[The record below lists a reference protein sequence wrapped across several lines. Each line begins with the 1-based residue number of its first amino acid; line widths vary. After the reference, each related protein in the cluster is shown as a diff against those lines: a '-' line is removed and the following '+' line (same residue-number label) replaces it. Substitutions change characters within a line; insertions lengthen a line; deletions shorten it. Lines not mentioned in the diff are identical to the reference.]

1 MEGGQD
7 GAMQR
12 AVPTA
17 YDQGLSLSAAGRH
30 LEAIARFETALFE
43 KPDDSRALFAL
54 GNTARALG
62 MAEAA
67 EQFFRQVLAL
77 EPARLEALVNLANLL
92 RARGQFGAAI
102 SLLEPALAPDSPE
115 LHLTLGSALRES
127 GDADGAM
134 DAYRRA
140 LAIRPDFVPAL
151 VNLAD
156 MLCDGGAPGEARSL
170 YDRAIALEP
179 KNAQAR
185 LNRAILHF
193 LSGDLKAGWRDYAA
207 RLEIPGKIA
216 PTALKL
222 PLWGGENLKGKRL
235 LVRAEQGVG
244 DQILFASLFADL
256 IARAAQER
264 GSVILECEPRLVPL
278 LARSFPGA
286 AVRPAV
292 MTGGKA
298 DYGWLKAAGGA
309 NLTIAMGSLPRILR
323 PRIETF
329 PTSHAFLLSDAEEA
343 ARWKAVFGPGAV
355 GICWRSGKAGGHR
368 AAQYAPLEAWGE
380 FLRGLSGTIV
390 SVQYDAQPEEIAA
403 LEQISGRPIVVPAG
417 IDQKQEL
424 DRAAAL
430 LAALEAVVTAPT
442 AVAWLAAGSG
452 TRTLKLLYDT
462 SWTALGQPHEPFAP
476 SCVCVMPETPGCWRE
491 TFAKAKALIA
501 RP

>member
-1 MEGGQD
+1 
-7 GAMQR
+7 MQS
-12 AVPTA
+12 AAPSA

-30 LEAIARFETALFE
+30 LEAITRFEMALAE

-77 EPARLEALVNLANLL
+77 EPARLEAAVNLANLL

-102 SLLEPALAPDSPE
+102 SLLEPALARAPDSPE

-127 GDADGAM
+127 GDAKGAVE
-134 DAYRRA
+134 AYRAA

-151 VNLAD
+151 VSLAD
-156 MLCDGGAPGEARSL
+156 MLCDAGARGEARAL
-170 YDRAIALEP
+170 YDRAVALEP

-216 PTALKL
+216 PTALTL
-222 PLWGGENLKGKRL
+222 PLWRGENLKGKRL

-292 MTGGKA
+292 MTGRDA

-309 NLTIAMGSLPRILR
+309 NLAAAMGSLPRIFR
-323 PRIETF
+323 PRIESF
-329 PTSHAFLLSDAEEA
+329 PTQHTFLLPDADEI
-343 ARWKAVFGPGAV
+343 ARWKAAFGPGAI

-368 AAQYAPLEAWGE
+368 AAQYAPLAAWGE
-380 FLRGLSGTIV
+380 FLRGLPGAIV
-390 SVQYDAQPEEIAA
+390 SVQYDARPDEIAA
-403 LEQISGRPIVVPAG
+403 LEQISGRPILVPPG

-430 LAALEAVVTAPT
+430 LSALEVVATAPT

-476 SCVCVMPETPGCWRE
+476 SCLCVMPETPGDWRE